1 MNILIAEDEPLAA
14 ERLASLLKECDSSIT
29 IADCVDSVEGLA
41 GHFNAGNNPDLLL
54 LDIELSDGK
63 SFEAFTKADIST
75 PVIFTT
81 AYDQYA
87 LQAFKHFGID
97 YLLKP
102 VQKKDLHKALEK
114 FYTISAQKQKI
125 GSEEIALLKQLVRN
139 TAMSYRERFLIKAG
153 NKLLFKTASE
163 VAYFYAEGKA
173 AYLVSHKENRKYLID
188 HTLEELESSLDP
200 SQFFRISRKHI
211 IHMQSIAEIKGL
223 ISSRLEVK
231 LNQPCE
237 HDLTISRDRA
247 TAFKHWLDR

>member
-1 MNILIAEDEPLAA
+1 
-14 ERLASLLKECDSSIT
+14 
-29 IADCVDSVEGLA
+29 
-41 GHFNAGNNPDLLL
+41 L

-102 VQKKDLHKALEK
+102 VQKKDLNRALEK
-114 FYTISAQKQKI
+114 YHAISSHKQKL
-125 GSEEIALLKQLVRN
+125 GSEEINLLKQLVRN
-139 TAMSYRERFLIKAG
+139 SAKSYRERFLIKAG
-153 NKLLFKTASE
+153 NKLQFKTGSD

-173 AYLVSHKENRKYLID
+173 AYLVSYKENRKYLID
-188 HTLEELESSLDP
+188 HTLEELESTLDP
-200 SQFFRISRKHI
+200 ALFFRISRKYI
-211 IHMQSIAEIKGL
+211 VHMQSIAEIKGL

-237 HDLTISRDRA
+237 HDLTVSRDRA
-247 TAFKHWLDR
+247 AAFRHWLDQ